1 MDMEKM
7 AKKIMEGSSGDAL
20 KKLTESKD
28 GARLAARF
36 SGSAVEEA
44 ARRGDTAELTRLL
57 GTILSTDEG
66 RQFAEQVR
74 KAMDGHGG

>member
-7 AKKIMEGSSGDAL
+7 AETIMAGSSGDAL
-20 KKLTESKD
+20 RKLTESKD

-36 SGSAVEEA
+36 SGAAVEEA
-44 ARRGDTAELTRLL
+44 AKHGDTAELTRLL
-57 GTILSTDEG
+57 GSILSTEEG

-74 KAMDGHGG
+74 KAMDGHGR

>member
-7 AKKIMEGSSGDAL
+7 AEKIMAGSGGDAL

-36 SGSAVEEA
+36 SGAAVEEA

-57 GTILSTDEG
+57 RTILSTEEG

-74 KAMDGHGG
+74 KAMDGHGR